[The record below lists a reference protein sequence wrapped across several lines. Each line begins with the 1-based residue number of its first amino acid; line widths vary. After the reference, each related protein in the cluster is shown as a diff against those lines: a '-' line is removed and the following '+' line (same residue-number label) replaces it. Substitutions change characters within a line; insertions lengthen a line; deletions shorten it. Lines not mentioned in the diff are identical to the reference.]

1 MPSKSTTRIKTKN
14 KSKKTSLKNKKK
26 KTPPPTKN
34 KRTNCYYFADH
45 PEFTPNLSPLEIIK
59 QGAFGGTYF
68 RPIESKVTKKKYHNR
83 HLKYWS
89 AQELKKHN
97 IIPQKHLCLPFESY
111 DKSLNKYNI
120 RCGQTLE
127 QWEGK
132 NWITEH
138 DPYGWFEWYCNF
150 FQGRRLQK
158 EDERQIK
165 RWLSLCGPKGRFS
178 QRLKNMVRAKKTTPQ
193 DPLVS
198 PRIRQTLHHWG
209 YVLTHH
215 NFR

>member
-1 MPSKSTTRIKTKN
+1 MPSKSKTST
-14 KSKKTSLKNKKK
+14 KSKTIKKK
-26 KTPPPTKN
+26 NPQNPTKN
-34 KRTNCYYFADH
+34 KNTNTYSFPDH
-45 PEFTPNLSPLEIIK
+45 PEFKPNLSPLEVLK

-68 RPIESKVTKKKYHNR
+68 RPIESQVTKKKYQNR
-83 HLKYWS
+83 HLRYWS
-89 AQELKKHN
+89 AEEYKKN
-97 IIPQKHLCLPFESY
+97 KINPQKHLCLPFESY
-111 DKSLNKYNI
+111 DKSINKYNT

-127 QWEGK
+127 EWEGK
-132 NWITEH
+132 NWITNH

-150 FQGRRLQK
+150 FLGRRLK
-158 EDERQIK
+158 EEDQRQIK

-178 QRLKNMVRAKKTTPQ
+178 QRLKNMVKAKKTTPQ

-215 NFR
+215 NFTP